1 VSSRSSAALT
11 DDSAEKMRLRWSGGD
26 ESGELTRAHTG

>member
-1 VSSRSSAALT
+1 MSSSSRPALA
-11 DDSAEKMRLRWSGGD
+11 DESAEKKMLRVSGGD